1 MKKNSLKISVESD
14 FNAKI
19 ILNKIKKFRIDKTS
33 FNIKNNNFENINI
46 NLNCEITKNDY
57 VFITC
62 QIDKTFDSFTTA
74 IFKKYNQRQLEKE
87 INIFCNKVIQ
97 ISKKNK
103 FVYFLLWP
111 LDVNDSYFGNLNH
124 KYGYKSWLLNFI
136 NLKVSEILSN
146 YENIYLLDLN
156 YLLLKNH
163 SKMEIFDE
171 KTKYLFQSSY
181 SYEFQTFIADKICE
195 AIFNS
200 LENKKI
206 KLIIV
211 DCDNTIW
218 GGEAGDLEYNEVELG
233 PNSSKGLIFQNF
245 QKRLKLLRQYGFI
258 LAICS
263 KNFKENIEKVFKK
276 NQNMILKLN
285 DFSSIKANW
294 KSKNENISEILS
306 ELNLREENTLFID
319 DNPFER
325 EIVKKNVSGIHIFD
339 FPNNLLHLNY
349 QINNHLGFI
358 KNYVSK
364 TDIKRSKFY
373 SLERKRNDTKEKFK
387 DIDNWIKS
395 LKIGITFKSIHN
407 FQRAEELFSRTN
419 QFNTNGV
426 SYTINDLKRILKT
439 NNKILEVSVIDKF
452 GDYGIISYVIVEIK
466 KDKFIVTDFILS
478 CRVFKR
484 FVEETIIYFI
494 KNQFGKKSGY
504 INFKPTKKNKYSKE
518 FLENSG
524 FLKKLNN
531 NSFEILKKI
540 DFKIV
545 DKKIIKVK
553 NLFDNK

>member
-1 MKKNSLKISVESD
+1 MKKNSLKISIESD

-19 ILNKIKKFRIDKTS
+19 ILDKIKKFRINKTS

-62 QIDKTFDSFTTA
+62 QIDKTFDSFTNA

-103 FVYFLLWP
+103 YVYFFLWP

-136 NLKVSEILSN
+136 NLKISEILSN

-195 AIFNS
+195 AIFDS

-245 QKRLKLLRQYGFI
+245 QKRLKLLKQYGFI

-276 NQNMILKLN
+276 NQNMILKLMI
-285 DFSSIKANW
+285 FHQLKQIGK
-294 KSKNENISEILS
+294 
-306 ELNLREENTLFID
+306 
-319 DNPFER
+319 
-325 EIVKKNVSGIHIFD
+325 VKMKIY
-339 FPNNLLHLNY
+339 L
-349 QINNHLGFI
+349 
-358 KNYVSK
+358 
-364 TDIKRSKFY
+364 KFY
-373 SLERKRNDTKEKFK
+373 
-387 DIDNWIKS
+387 
-395 LKIGITFKSIHN
+395 
-407 FQRAEELFSRTN
+407 
-419 QFNTNGV
+419 
-426 SYTINDLKRILKT
+426 
-439 NNKILEVSVIDKF
+439 
-452 GDYGIISYVIVEIK
+452 
-466 KDKFIVTDFILS
+466 LS
-478 CRVFKR
+478 
-484 FVEETIIYFI
+484 
-494 KNQFGKKSGY
+494 
-504 INFKPTKKNKYSKE
+504 
-518 FLENSG
+518 
-524 FLKKLNN
+524 
-531 NSFEILKKI
+531 
-540 DFKIV
+540 
-545 DKKIIKVK
+545 
-553 NLFDNK
+553 